1 MAKPTTQTLTPA
13 QVELLD
19 QKIAERHDALEA
31 QLQMQD
37 QIAAL
42 QAQLAAAVLY
52 GQAIS
57 LRTQKGVTLCVTD
70 GGPDATEQPVTW
82 QSRTGNGPVV
92 RRRARAGLALR
103 IAPAYTADARRAAG

>member
-31 QLQMQD
+31 QLHSMQD

-42 QAQLAAAVLY
+42 RRR
-52 GQAIS
+52 S
-57 LRTQKGVTLCVTD
+57 SPPPCST
-70 GGPDATEQPVTW
+70 
-82 QSRTGNGPVV
+82 V
-92 RRRARAGLALR
+92 RRFRCGHRKAS
-103 IAPAYTADARRAAG
+103 PCCVHRRRP